1 LVDFSGVGKVN
12 IRFFIIFCLLIASPT
27 SVWAGILDG
36 CYMSW
41 ELSDTVKTQVDVKA
55 VGDGCD
61 KLCFEQCSKTF
72 SVSGEG
78 GKSSH
83 DWGEINQD
91 VIDICQIDCRNGL
104 VKQYE
109 YRTSAFDFQNYNNKA
124 TASITSACPTAS
136 NDVNSAN
143 FVAYDTNQNVNVGDV
158 ITLRVIGNQFEGGV
172 TYLCG
177 ATTSYLLPNP
187 WSLSLADNV
196 WNNSSQSS
204 SPQNWHARNANF
216 TDVGIDVR
224 NGDYLSI
231 TFGHSFG
238 SYCDTSLGQCNIPST
253 NCSQKFNWSKNGLQ
267 VRQPSTQ
274 SWGPNNQMMADMP
287 EGNLLC
293 FDNVNAD
300 ENSITNVIENNK
312 NISWYGLGGRRWTG
326 ENAADNG
333 GKYNMYEFAGNLA
346 GFSNNTTPFG
356 VRHADDVP
364 TTNWADNNGGY
375 MAKITV
381 KRCRFRNGERLQYA
395 IIDKNVD
402 MQNTV
407 PNSWNWQNVNNLDTS
422 LGLASIN
429 AASEGR
435 LYLRI
440 RPLAAN
446 EVDVVTC
453 NNANQECINSRNRV
467 NSAHGASRALG
478 YYKVLVQKEPKE
490 QSFISIAQKVEEIQE
505 YLLGGGNNIGL
516 VGNIFNR
523 LVGKSSLLN
532 AISALLALYIAFTG
546 IAFMSGM
553 SPITQRE
560 GMNRLIK
567 VGVIAVLVNPN
578 SWQFF
583 NEYLFSLMIKGSV
596 ELMAIFSSTES
607 GVPISSIGVFLA
619 EALEEPWGVFSSNA
633 FRAKMAA
640 LSISGY
646 FGILVALFVCVA
658 MLVYIY
664 SMIKVVIIYVISL
677 VMLSFLFIL
686 SPIYLCFLLFK
697 YTKGMFDT
705 WVKMMISYALQPVM
719 IFAAI
724 SLMMPVLKSLMYAT
738 LGFTVCPACF
748 LEVPVVGCLIPGWKT
763 LYYGTVGASAA
774 EAMPI
779 QQLVVVFAFLV
790 MTFITYSIC
799 LYTAE
804 IASLISTGRYVGVKL
819 DDVASSGGI
828 PMTVDKIGSPISY
841 ARNAPQ
847 NIAAGYTRTRRL
859 FGYQ

>member
-1 LVDFSGVGKVN
+1 
-12 IRFFIIFCLLIASPT
+12 
-27 SVWAGILDG
+27 
-36 CYMSW
+36 MSW

-55 VGDGCD
+55 IGDGCD
-61 KLCFEQCSKTF
+61 KLCFEQCNKTF

-78 GKSSH
+78 SKSSH

-91 VIDICQIDCRNGL
+91 IIDLCQVDCRNGL

-124 TASITSACPTAS
+124 TAAITNACPTAS

-143 FVAYDTNQNVNVGDV
+143 FVAFDTNQNVNAGDV
-158 ITLRVIGNQFEGGV
+158 ITLRVLGNEFEGGV

-177 ATTSYLLPNP
+177 STTSYLIPNP
-187 WSLSLADNV
+187 WSLSLIDGV
-196 WNNSSQSS
+196 WNNASQSS
-204 SPQNWHARNANF
+204 SPQNWHAKNANF
-216 TDVGIDVR
+216 TDAGIDVR
-224 NGDYLSI
+224 DGDYLSI

-238 SYCDTSLGQCNIPST
+238 SFCNYGLNQCNIPST
-253 NCSQKFNWSKNGLQ
+253 DCNQKQSWLKNGLQ
-267 VRQPSTQ
+267 LRQPSTQ
-274 SWGPNNQMMADMP
+274 SWGVNNQTMDDSP

-293 FDNVNAD
+293 FNNVNGQLD
-300 ENSITNVIENNK
+300 ENSITNAIENNK
-312 NISWYGLGGRRWTG
+312 NISWYGLGGRRWVG
-326 ENAADNG
+326 ENAADFG
-333 GKYNMYEFAGNLA
+333 GKYNMYEFAGNLT
-346 GFSNNTTPFG
+346 GFSANTTPLG
-356 VRHADDVP
+356 VRHADGLP
-364 TTNWADNNGGY
+364 ITNWGDNNGGY
-375 MAKITV
+375 MAKITA

-407 PNSWNWQNVNNLDTS
+407 PNSWNWQDVDNLDTS
-422 LGLASIN
+422 LRFASIN
-429 AASEGR
+429 AANEGR

-440 RPLAAN
+440 KPLAAN
-446 EVDVVTC
+446 EVGIVTC

-467 NSAHGASRALG
+467 GAAHGASRALG

-490 QSFISIAQKVEEIQE
+490 RSFTGITKKVEEVQE
-505 YLLGGGNNIGL
+505 YLLGGNGNIGL
-516 VGNIFNR
+516 VGNIFNK
-523 LVGKSSLLN
+523 LVGESSLLN
-532 AISALLALYIAFTG
+532 AITALLALYIAFTG

-560 GMNRLIK
+560 GVNRLLKI
-567 VGVIAVLVNPN
+567 GVIAVLVNPG

-619 EALEEPWGVFSSNA
+619 EALEEPWSIFSSNA
-633 FRAKMAA
+633 FRAKMGA
-640 LSISGY
+640 LITSGY
-646 FGILVALFVCVA
+646 FGILVMICVGLA
-658 MLVYIY
+658 MIIYIY

-697 YTKGMFDT
+697 YTKNMFDT

-724 SLMMPVLKSLMYAT
+724 SLMMPVMKALMYAT
-738 LGFTVCPACF
+738 LGFTACPACI
-748 LEVPVVGCLIPGWKT
+748 LEVPVIGCLIPGWKT
-763 LYYGTVGASAA
+763 LYYGTIGASAA

-779 QQLVVVFAFLV
+779 QQIVVVFAFLT
-790 MTFITYSIC
+790 MAFITYSLC

-819 DDVASSGGI
+819 DDVASSGGA
-828 PMTVDKIGSPISY
+828 PMTFGDAKSSVMSIW
-841 ARNAPQ
+841 NAPQ
-847 NIAAGYTRTRRL
+847 NITSGYTDTRRNIKTAYTNTQRYGKAAYTITRRL